1 MGTTSAV
8 CRGCNC
14 AFDLRVNLLPLTRS
28 VANNRSSIYFLVQH
42 ILGLTSG
49 SLALCRRFQRRCSA
63 FNGMNAAAVF
73 APEKVYKC
81 SGSVAFN
88 CVPKLQ
94 FAAATRTRLTDA
106 GRLHGVPPSLGAR
119 PLSRPNR
126 SNEKCSLHR
135 ALSARH
141 TASQRSTIVPKRR
154 YIATI
159 LCKTIV

>member
-106 GRLHGVPPSLGAR
+106 GRLHGVPPRLR
-119 PLSRPNR
+119 EVRRRN
-126 SNEKCSLHR
+126 
-135 ALSARH
+135 
-141 TASQRSTIVPKRR
+141 QIVPMKTRFARLFARRR
-154 YIATI
+154 YTATI
-159 LCKTIV
+159 HHTVVRKTIVTI